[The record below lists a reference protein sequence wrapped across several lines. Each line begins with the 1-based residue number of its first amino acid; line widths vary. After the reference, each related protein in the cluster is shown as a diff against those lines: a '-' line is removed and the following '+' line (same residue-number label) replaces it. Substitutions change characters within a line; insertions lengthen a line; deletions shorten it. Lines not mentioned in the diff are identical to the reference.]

1 MMQLRQGVVVLAV
14 VVAVFL
20 VSLSAAAVHKPVYG
34 RYAGWVPSA
43 SAAARAEDLHRVRF
57 YLTPSNVDRLYVRI
71 ILNR

>member
-14 VVAVFL
+14 VVAVL

-43 SAAARAEDLHRVRF
+43 SAARAEDLHRVRF
-57 YLTPSNVDRLYVRI
+57 YLTPSNVDRLDVRTI
-71 ILNR
+71 ES